1 MRKNVVAAG
10 LAAAILLGNACAFYH
25 VRKMG
30 PKALAGSGPKGQIV
44 GIRTAGEA
52 FAFPSNDPAVVR
64 DGMVLGYVHQ
74 GFLLDPVDIVDISP
88 GRFGPNVVL
97 RDGSRFQSPDSR
109 PDGEMIVCEAVRTVC
124 VPVDEVLSVDVR
136 KLDGLASVL
145 GTLAGVALFAAAVAL
160 DDDGETWFDDD
171 DDGGFEDFG
180 GGEGKYQ
187 PSDFLGAL
195 LDDAGDTP
203 ETARRRSASR
213 ALLGLK
219 EDVDPAGETEF
230 WAVEWVPVEA
240 RPGADGTLV
249 VALGNGSGA
258 PRTVDE
264 ARLVVVEHP
273 PGVRVAPDSLDGVRA
288 LAAPGAP
295 DDANDGGEADVLAP
309 LAAADGVLWR
319 PVGAEAATG
328 RPAPARDELTLGF
341 PRPKGARWA
350 RLVVTA
356 ANSAWPAEFA
366 RESLGRWWAAAE
378 AGKVVPREPPYRDWE
393 YGKLRVRLLTV
404 LGWQTA
410 QVLFA
415 GGPLPPA
422 DRVYDL
428 DLADV
433 GTDKVWIKMTPPAGY
448 WLFDRVALDFGE
460 EPVIEAVALAAAAAD
475 GPDGAEVAAALGAED
490 GAVLRLGPGTDPVAL
505 TFVLPA
511 PKEGLE
517 RTLFLRTV
525 SGYGTPLA
533 GSHNLRNP
541 LY

>member
-1 MRKNVVAAG
+1 MKKNVVTTG
-10 LAAAILLGNACAFYH
+10 LLAAVLLGNACAFYH
-25 VRKMG
+25 VKRMG
-30 PKALAGSGPKGQIV
+30 PKVLAGTGPEGQIV
-44 GIRTAGEA
+44 GVRTAGEA
-52 FAFPSNDPAVVR
+52 FAFPADDPAVVR
-64 DGMVLGYVHQ
+64 NGLVLGNVHQ
-74 GFLLDPVDIVDISP
+74 GFHLDPVDIVDISP
-88 GRFGPNVVL
+88 GRLGPNVVL
-97 RDGSRFQSPDSR
+97 RDGRRFQSPDSQ

-160 DDDGETWFDDD
+160 DGEGESWFDDD
-171 DDGGFEDFG
+171 EGGFEEAVVG
-180 GGEGKYQ
+180 GGRYR
-187 PSDFLGAL
+187 PADFLGAL
-195 LDDAGDTP
+195 LDEAGDTP

-213 ALLGLK
+213 VLLGLK
-219 EDVDPAGETEF
+219 EDADPAGETEL
-230 WAVEWVPVEA
+230 WAVDWVPVEA
-240 RPGADGTLV
+240 RPGADGTLA

-264 ARLVVVEHP
+264 ARLIVVDHP

-288 LAAPGAP
+288 ITAPVAP
-295 DDANDGGEADVLAP
+295 DDADAGGEADALAP

-319 PVGAEAATG
+319 PVGADAGTS
-328 RPAPARDELTLGF
+328 RPARDRDELTLGF
-341 PRPKGARWA
+341 PRPKGARRA

-366 RESLGRWWAAAE
+366 RECQGRLWAAAD
-378 AGKVVPREPPYRDWE
+378 AGHAVPREPPYRDWE

-410 QVLFA
+410 QALFA

-433 GTDKVWIKMTPPAGY
+433 GTDKIWIKMAPPAGY

-460 EPVIEAVALAAAAAD
+460 EPAIEAVALAAASAD
-475 GPDGAEVAAALGAED
+475 GPDGAEVAAALESEG
-490 GAVLRLGPGTDPVAL
+490 GAVLRLGPGADPVAL
-505 TFVLPA
+505 TFVLPP

-517 RTLFLRTV
+517 RTLLLRTV
-525 SGYGTPLA
+525 GGYRTPGA
-533 GSHNLRNP
+533 GSHNPRNP

>member
-10 LAAAILLGNACAFYH
+10 LAAAVLLGNACAFYH
-25 VRKMG
+25 VKKMD
-30 PKALAGSGPKGQIV
+30 PKVLAGTGPKGQIV
-44 GIRTAGEA
+44 GIRTAGES
-52 FAFPSNDPAVVR
+52 FAFPEDDPAVVR
-64 DGMVLGYVHQ
+64 NGMVLGYVHM
-74 GFLLDPVDIVDISP
+74 GCLLDPVDIVDISP
-88 GRFGPNVVL
+88 GRLGPNVVL
-97 RDGSRFQSPDSR
+97 RDGTRFQSPDSR
-109 PDGEMIVCEAVRTVC
+109 PEGQTIACEAVRTVC
-124 VPVDEVLSVDVR
+124 VPVDEVVGVDVR
-136 KLDGLASVL
+136 KLNGLASVL
-145 GTLAGVALFAAAVAL
+145 GTLAGAALFVAAVAL
-160 DDDGETWFDDD
+160 DDDGESWFDD
-171 DDGGFEDFG
+171 DDGGFAEPG
-180 GGEGKYQ
+180 NAAGYR

-203 ETARRRSASR
+203 ETARRRSAGR

-219 EDVDPAGETEF
+219 EDADPAGETEF

-249 VALGNGSGA
+249 AAFGNGSGV

-264 ARLVVVEHP
+264 ARLVVVDHP
-273 PGVRVAPDSLDGVRA
+273 PGVRVAADALDAVRA
-288 LAAPGAP
+288 LAAPVPP
-295 DDANDGGEADVLAP
+295 DAANDGGGADVLAP

-319 PVGAEAATG
+319 SVGGEAIPDGA
-328 RPAPARDELTLGF
+328 ASARDELTLGF
-341 PRPKGARWA
+341 PRPKGARRA

-366 RESLGRWWAAAE
+366 RENLGRWRAAAE
-378 AGKVVPREPPYRDWE
+378 AGEVVSREPAYRNWE

-410 QVLFA
+410 QALFA
-415 GGPLPPA
+415 AGPLPPA
-422 DRVYDL
+422 DRVYEL

-433 GTDKVWIKMTPPAGY
+433 GTDKVWIKMAPPAGY

-460 EPVIEAVALAAAAAD
+460 EPVIEAVALAAASAD

-490 GAVLRLGPGTDPVAL
+490 GSVLRLGPGADPVAL
-505 TFVLPA
+505 TFVLPP

-517 RTLFLRTV
+517 RTLLLRTV
-525 SGYGTPLA
+525 SGYATPPA
-533 GSHNLRNP
+533 DSHNPPNP

>member
-1 MRKNVVAAG
+1 MRKTVVAAG
-10 LAAAILLGNACAFYH
+10 LAAAVLLGDACAFYH

-30 PKALAGSGPKGQIV
+30 PQVLAGAGPKGQIV
-44 GIRTAGEA
+44 GVRTAGEA
-52 FAFPSNDPAVVR
+52 FAFPADEPAVVR

-88 GRFGPNVVL
+88 GRLGSNVVL

-145 GTLAGVALFAAAVAL
+145 GTIAGVALFAAAVAL
-160 DDDGETWFDDD
+160 DDDGESWFDDD
-171 DDGGFEDFG
+171 GSFEDFG
-180 GGEGKYQ
+180 GGGGKSH

-219 EDVDPAGETEF
+219 EDADPAGETEF
-230 WAVEWVPVEA
+230 WTVEWAPVEA
-240 RPGADGTLV
+240 RSGADGTIA
-249 VALGNGSGA
+249 VALGNGSVA

-264 ARLVVVEHP
+264 ARLVVVDHP

-288 LAAPGAP
+288 LVAPVP
-295 DDANDGGEADVLAP
+295 SDDANDGGEADLLAP

-319 PVGAEAATG
+319 PAGAESRPG
-328 RPAPARDELTLGF
+328 RPARDRDELTLGF
-341 PRPKGARWA
+341 PRPKGARRA
-350 RLVVTA
+350 RLVVAA

-366 RESLGRWWAAAE
+366 RESLGRWWVAAAGE
-378 AGKVVPREPPYRDWE
+378 AAPREPPYRGWE

-410 QVLFA
+410 QALFA

-433 GTDKVWIKMTPPAGY
+433 ATDKVWIKMTPPAGY

-460 EPVIEAVALAAAAAD
+460 EPVLEAAAFAPAAAS
-475 GPDGAEVAAALGAED
+475 GPDGAEVAAALEAED
-490 GAVLRLGPGTDPVAL
+490 GAVMRLEPGADPVAL
-505 TFVLPA
+505 TFVLPP
-511 PKEGLE
+511 PKEGRE
-517 RTLFLRTV
+517 RTLLLRTV

-533 GSHNLRNP
+533 GSHNPRIP